1 MKQLLGN
8 SSRQQRTGLKLASLA
23 VALLGASALA
33 DKVVNIGYS
42 GPLSG
47 GAAFYG
53 KDVQSG
59 LDMAINEMNKAGGV
73 TVKGEKVTFKLVAL
87 DDRYLPNETATNV
100 KRLTSQGIDIIFV
113 PHAGGILTVQP
124 LTTRDPEFLLVA
136 YSSEPKILDAKNPLT
151 FMLPPRYDNYL
162 QPFVST
168 QMKAFGKKL
177 GMVGTTSAYGKQWGE
192 AIMGE
197 WTKQGGTVGTNN
209 GVDYATTVD
218 YSSAVTKAL
227 AEKPDVLFIGGPSQP
242 TALVVKA
249 AREQGFKGGF
259 IVMDQAKFEQME
271 SIVPRSYLDGS
282 VGVLPTKEFAGTQVF
297 VAQYQRAYKKIPT
310 SEAALNYM
318 GMNVVAKAMEL
329 AGTTDDAQ
337 AIRAQLNAA
346 AKALPQSKT
355 VYKMLGV
362 SAAGH
367 ADAEFIIAS
376 VKNGVYT
383 KLRVKTVLK

>member
-1 MKQLLGN
+1 MKRLCFAAL
-8 SSRQQRTGLKLASLA
+8 SLA
-23 VALLGASALA
+23 LATPALA

-59 LDMAINEMNKAGGV
+59 IEMAINDLNKTGGV
-73 TVKGEKVTFKLVAL
+73 TVGGEKVTFKLVSL

-100 KRLTSQGIDIIFV
+100 RRLTSQGIDVIFV
-113 PHAGGILTVQP
+113 PHSGGILTVQP
-124 LTTRDPEFLLVA
+124 MTGRDPSFLLVA
-136 YSSEPKILDAKNPLT
+136 YSSEPKILEANNPLT

-162 QPFVST
+162 QPFVSA
-168 QMKAFGKKL
+168 QMKSFGKKL
-177 GMVGTTSAYGKQWGE
+177 GMVGTTSAYGKQWAE
-192 AIMGE
+192 AVTGE
-197 WTKQGGTVGTNN
+197 WKKQGGTVGGNN

-227 AEKPDVLFIGGPSQP
+227 AEKPDVLFVGGPSQP
-242 TALVVKA
+242 TALVIKA

-259 IVMDQAKFEQME
+259 IVMDQAKFEQMDTQ
-271 SIVPRSYLDGS
+271 IPRNYLDGS
-282 VGVLPTKEFAGTQVF
+282 VGVLPTREFPGTQAF

-310 SEAALNYM
+310 SEAGLNYM

-329 AGTTDDAQ
+329 AGKTDDPV

-346 AKALPQSKT
+346 AKALPQGKT

-362 SAAGH
+362 TANGH
-367 ADAEFIIAS
+367 ADAEFLVAS
-376 VKNGVYT
+376 VKDGKYT
-383 KLRVKTVLK
+383 RLRVTKVYK

>member
-1 MKQLLGN
+1 MKRLHRITAL
-8 SSRQQRTGLKLASLA
+8 
-23 VALLGASALA
+23 ALLSASTALA

-47 GAAFYG
+47 AAAFYG

-59 LDMAINEMNKAGGV
+59 LDMAIAELNKTGV
-73 TVKGEKVTFKLVAL
+73 TVGSEKVTFKLVAL

-100 KRLTSQGIDIIFV
+100 KRLTSQGIDVIVV

-124 LTTRDPEFLLVA
+124 MTTGDPKFLLVA
-136 YSSEPKILDAKNPLT
+136 YSSEPKILAGNNPLT
-151 FMLPPRYDNYL
+151 FMLPPRYDNYV
-162 QPFVST
+162 QPFVAT

-177 GMVGTTSAYGKQWGE
+177 GLIGTTSAYGKQWTE
-192 AIMGE
+192 AISAE
-197 WTKQGGTVGTNN
+197 WTKQGGTVGGNN
-209 GVDYATTVD
+209 GVDYNTTVD

-259 IVMDQAKFEQME
+259 IVMDQAKFEQMDQV
-271 SIVPRSYLDGS
+271 VPRSYLDGS
-282 VGVLPTKEFAGTQVF
+282 VGVLPVKEFAGTQVF
-297 VAQYQRAYKKIPT
+297 VAQYQKLYKKIPT

-318 GMNVVAKAMEL
+318 GMNVIAKAMEL
-329 AGTTDDAQ
+329 AGTTDDPA
-337 AIRAQLNAA
+337 AIRAKLDAA

-355 VYKMLGV
+355 VFKLSGV
-362 SAAGH
+362 TAGGH
-367 ADAEFIIAS
+367 ADAAFVVAS
-376 VKNGVYT
+376 VKGGQYT
-383 KLRVKTVLK
+383 RLRLTTTFK

>member
-1 MKQLLGN
+1 MKKRFLFSTLLA
-8 SSRQQRTGLKLASLA
+8 LAGS
-23 VALLGASALA
+23 SALA
-33 DKVVNIGYS
+33 DKVVSIGYS

-59 LDMAINEMNKAGGV
+59 IDMAIAELNRTGV

-100 KRLTSQGIDIIFV
+100 KRLTSQGIDIVFV

-124 LTTRDPEFLLVA
+124 LTNRDPEFLLVA
-136 YSSEPKILDAKNPLT
+136 YSSEPKILDSRNPLT

-162 QPFVST
+162 QPFTAT
-168 QMKAFGKKL
+168 QMKAFGKRL
-177 GMVGTTSAYGKQWGE
+177 GLIGTTSAYGKQWTD
-192 AIMGE
+192 AISDE
-197 WTKQGGTVGTNN
+197 WKKQGGTVLSNN
-209 GVDYATTVD
+209 GVDYNTTVD

-259 IVMDQAKFEQME
+259 IVMDQAKFEQMDQV
-271 SIVPRSYLDGS
+271 IPRSYLDGS
-282 VGVLPTKEFAGTQVF
+282 VGVLPTKEFAGTQLF
-297 VAQYQRAYKKIPT
+297 VTLYQRLYKKIPT

-318 GMNVVAKAMEL
+318 GMNIIAKAMEL
-329 AGTTDDAQ
+329 AGTTDDPN

-355 VYKMLGV
+355 VYKLFGV
-362 SAAGH
+362 TDKGH
-367 ADAEFIIAS
+367 VDAEFVVAS
-376 VKNGVYT
+376 VKGGKYT
-383 KLRVKTVLK
+383 RLRLIKTFK

>member
-1 MKQLLGN
+1 MKTRLLFPA
-8 SSRQQRTGLKLASLA
+8 LVLALA
-23 VALLGASALA
+23 GSASA

-59 LDMAINEMNKAGGV
+59 IELGIADINKAGGV
-73 TVKGEKVTFKLVAL
+73 TVAGEKVTFKLVSL

-100 KRLTSQGIDIIFV
+100 KRLTSQGIDVIFV

-124 LTTRDPEFLLVA
+124 MTTRDPSFLLVA
-136 YSSEPKILDAKNPLT
+136 YSSEPKILEAKNPLT

-162 QPFVST
+162 QPFVNT
-168 QMKAFGKKL
+168 QIKAFGKKL
-177 GMVGTTSAYGKQWGE
+177 GMVGTTSAYGKQWAE
-192 AIMGE
+192 AVTGE
-197 WTKQGGTVGTNN
+197 WTKQGGTVGANN
-209 GVDYATTVD
+209 GVDYGTTVD
-218 YSSAVTKAL
+218 YSAAMTKAL
-227 AEKPDVLFIGGPSQP
+227 SEKPDVLFVGGPSQP

-259 IVMDQAKFEQME
+259 IVMDQAKFEQMDQ
-271 SIVPRSYLDGS
+271 IVPVAYLNGS

-310 SEAALNYM
+310 SEAGLTYM
-318 GMNVVAKAMEL
+318 GINVLAKAMEL
-329 AGTTDDAQ
+329 AGTTTDPVK
-337 AIRAQLNAA
+337 IRASLDAA

-355 VYKMLGV
+355 IYKMLGV
-362 SAAGH
+362 TPEGH

-376 VKNGVYT
+376 VKDGKYT
-383 KLRVKTVLK
+383 KLRVNKIFK

>member
-1 MKQLLGN
+1 MKKRFLFPTLLA
-8 SSRQQRTGLKLASLA
+8 LAGS
-23 VALLGASALA
+23 SALA
-33 DKVVNIGYS
+33 DKVVSIGYS

-59 LDMAINEMNKAGGV
+59 IDMAISELNRTGV

-100 KRLTSQGIDIIFV
+100 KRLTSQGIDIVFV

-124 LTTRDPEFLLVA
+124 LTNRDPEFLLVA
-136 YSSEPKILDAKNPLT
+136 YSSEPKILESRNPLT

-162 QPFVST
+162 QPFAAT
-168 QMKAFGKKL
+168 QMKAFGKRL
-177 GMVGTTSAYGKQWGE
+177 GLLGTNSAYGKQWTD
-192 AIMGE
+192 AISDE
-197 WTKQGGTVGTNN
+197 WKKQGGTVLSNN
-209 GVDYATTVD
+209 SVDYNTTVD

-227 AEKPDVLFIGGPSQP
+227 ADKPDVLFIGGPSQP

-259 IVMDQAKFEQME
+259 IVMDQAKFEQMDQV
-271 SIVPRSYLDGS
+271 VPRNYLDGS
-282 VGVLPTKEFAGTQVF
+282 VGVLPTKEFPGTQVF
-297 VAQYQRAYKKIPT
+297 VTLYQRLYKKVPT

-318 GMNVVAKAMEL
+318 GMNIIAKAMEL
-329 AGTTDDAQ
+329 AGMTDDPQ

-346 AKALPQSKT
+346 AKALPQNKT
-355 VYKMLGV
+355 VFKLYGV
-362 SAAGH
+362 TDRGH
-367 ADAEFIIAS
+367 VDAQFLVAS
-376 VKNGVYT
+376 VKGGQYT
-383 KLRVKTVLK
+383 RLRLIKTFK

>member
-1 MKQLLGN
+1 MKKRLLFPTLFAAMAG
-8 SSRQQRTGLKLASLA
+8 
-23 VALLGASALA
+23 SALA
-33 DKVVNIGYS
+33 DQVVNIGFS

-59 LDMAINEMNKAGGV
+59 IDMAIGELNKAGV

-113 PHAGGILTVQP
+113 PHSGGILTVQP
-124 LTTRDPEFLLVA
+124 MTTRDPEFLLVA
-136 YSSEPKILDAKNPLT
+136 YSSEPKILEANNPMT

-177 GMVGTTSAYGKQWGE
+177 ALVGTTSAYGKQWTE
-192 AIMGE
+192 AISGE
-197 WTKQGGTVGTNN
+197 WKKQGGTVGGNN
-209 GVDYATTVD
+209 GVDYNTTVD

-227 AEKPDVLFIGGPSQP
+227 AEKPDVMFIGGPSQP

-259 IVMDQAKFEQME
+259 IVMDQAKFEQMDT
-271 SIVPRSYLDGS
+271 IVPRAYLDGS

-297 VAQYQRAYKKIPT
+297 VAQYQRLYKKIPT

-318 GMNVVAKAMEL
+318 GMNVLAKAMEL
-329 AGTTDDAQ
+329 AGTTSDAG
-337 AIRAQLNAA
+337 AIRAKLDAA
-346 AKALPQSKT
+346 AKALPQSKS
-355 VYKMLGV
+355 VYKLFGV
-362 SAAGH
+362 TANGH
-367 ADAEFIIAS
+367 VDAEFIVAS
-376 VKNGVYT
+376 VKNGKYT
-383 KLRVKTVLK
+383 RLRLTKTFK

>member
-1 MKQLLGN
+1 MKRLCFAAL
-8 SSRQQRTGLKLASLA
+8 SLA
-23 VALLGASALA
+23 LATPALA

-59 LDMAINEMNKAGGV
+59 IEMAIGDINKAGGV
-73 TVKGEKVTFKLVAL
+73 TVGGEKVTFKLVSL

-100 KRLTSQGIDIIFV
+100 RRLTSQGIDVIFV
-113 PHAGGILTVQP
+113 PHSGGILTVQP
-124 LTTRDPEFLLVA
+124 MTGRDPSFLLVA
-136 YSSEPKILDAKNPLT
+136 YSSEPKILEANNPLT

-162 QPFVST
+162 QPFVAT

-177 GMVGTTSAYGKQWGE
+177 GMVGTTSAYGKQWAE
-192 AIMGE
+192 AVTGE
-197 WTKQGGTVGTNN
+197 WKKQGGTVGANN

-227 AEKPDVLFIGGPSQP
+227 AEKPDVLFVGGPSQP
-242 TALVVKA
+242 TALVIKA

-259 IVMDQAKFEQME
+259 IVMDQAKFEQMDTQ
-271 SIVPRSYLDGS
+271 IPRNYLDGS
-282 VGVLPTKEFAGTQVF
+282 VGVLPTREFPGTQAF

-310 SEAALNYM
+310 SEAGLNYM
-318 GMNVVAKAMEL
+318 GMNVIAKAMEL
-329 AGTTDDAQ
+329 AGKTDDPV

-362 SAAGH
+362 TAGGH
-367 ADAEFIIAS
+367 ADAEFLVAS
-376 VKNGVYT
+376 VKDGKYT
-383 KLRVKTVLK
+383 RLRVTKVYK

>member
-1 MKQLLGN
+1 MKRLSLI
-8 SSRQQRTGLKLASLA
+8 STLIALAA
-23 VALLGASALA
+23 GSALA

-47 GAAFYG
+47 AAAFYG

-59 LDMAINEMNKAGGV
+59 LDMAIGELNKAGV

-100 KRLTSQGIDIIFV
+100 KRLTSQGIDIIIV

-124 LTTRDPEFLLVA
+124 MTTGDPKFLLVA
-136 YSSEPKILDAKNPLT
+136 YSSEPKILESNNPLT

-162 QPFVST
+162 QPFTAT

-177 GMVGTTSAYGKQWGE
+177 GLVGTTSAYGKQWTE
-192 AIMGE
+192 AITAE
-197 WTKQGGTVGTNN
+197 WKKQGGTVGANN
-209 GVDYATTVD
+209 GVDYNTTVD

-259 IVMDQAKFEQME
+259 IVMDQAKFEQMDT
-271 SIVPRSYLDGS
+271 IVPRSYLDGS
-282 VGVLPTKEFAGTQVF
+282 VGVLPTKEFAGTQLF
-297 VAQYQRAYKKIPT
+297 VTQYTRLYKKIPT

-318 GMNVVAKAMEL
+318 GMNVIAKAMEL
-329 AGTTDDAQ
+329 AGTTDDPT
-337 AIRAQLNAA
+337 AIRAKLDAA
-346 AKALPQSKT
+346 AKALPQNKT
-355 VYKMLGV
+355 VFKMLGV
-362 SAAGH
+362 TDNGH
-367 ADAEFIIAS
+367 ADAEFVVAS
-376 VKNGVYT
+376 VKGGQYT
-383 KLRVKTVLK
+383 RLRLTKTFK

>member
-1 MKQLLGN
+1 MKRLCFAAL
-8 SSRQQRTGLKLASLA
+8 SLA
-23 VALLGASALA
+23 LATPALA

-59 LDMAINEMNKAGGV
+59 IEMAINDLNKTGGV
-73 TVKGEKVTFKLVAL
+73 TVGGEKVTFKLVSL

-100 KRLTSQGIDIIFV
+100 RRLTSQGIDVIFV
-113 PHAGGILTVQP
+113 PHSGGILTVQP
-124 LTTRDPEFLLVA
+124 MTGRDPSFLLVA
-136 YSSEPKILDAKNPLT
+136 YSSEPKILEANNPLT

-162 QPFVST
+162 QPFVSA

-177 GMVGTTSAYGKQWGE
+177 GMVGTTSAYGKQWAE
-192 AIMGE
+192 AVTGE
-197 WTKQGGTVGTNN
+197 WKKQGGTVGGNN

-227 AEKPDVLFIGGPSQP
+227 AEKPDVLFVGGPSQP
-242 TALVVKA
+242 TALVIKA

-259 IVMDQAKFEQME
+259 IVMDQAKFEQMDTQ
-271 SIVPRSYLDGS
+271 IPRNYLDGS
-282 VGVLPTKEFAGTQVF
+282 VGVLPTREFPGTQAF

-310 SEAALNYM
+310 SEAGLNYM

-329 AGTTDDAQ
+329 AGKTDDPV

-346 AKALPQSKT
+346 AKALPQGKT

-362 SAAGH
+362 TANGH
-367 ADAEFIIAS
+367 ADAEFLVAS
-376 VKNGVYT
+376 VKDGKYT
-383 KLRVKTVLK
+383 RLRVTKVYK

>member
-1 MKQLLGN
+1 MKRLTLI
-8 SSRQQRTGLKLASLA
+8 SAL
-23 VALLGASALA
+23 VALAAGSALA

-59 LDMAINEMNKAGGV
+59 LDMAIAELNKTGIQ
-73 TVKGEKVTFKLVAL
+73 VKGEKVTFKLVAL

-100 KRLTSQGIDIIFV
+100 RRLTSQGIDIVFV
-113 PHAGGILTVQP
+113 PHSGGILTVQP
-124 LTTRDPEFLLVA
+124 LTGRDPEFLLVA
-136 YSSEPKILDAKNPLT
+136 YSSEPKILEAKNPLT
-151 FMLPPRYDNYL
+151 FMLPPRFDNYF
-162 QPFVST
+162 QPFVAT

-177 GMVGTTSAYGKQWGE
+177 GMIGTTSAYGKQWAEG
-192 AIMGE
+192 IMAE
-197 WTKQGGTVGTNN
+197 WQKQGGTLGTNN
-209 GVDYATTVD
+209 GVDYNTTVD

-259 IVMDQAKFEQME
+259 IVMDQAKFEQMDT
-271 SIVPRSYLDGS
+271 IVPKSYLDGS
-282 VGVLPTKEFAGTQVF
+282 VGVYPTILFPGVQVF
-297 VAQYQRAYKKIPT
+297 VAQYQRQYKKIPT
-310 SEAALNYM
+310 SEAGLNYM
-318 GMNVVAKAMEL
+318 GMNVIAKAMEL
-329 AGTTDDAQ
+329 AGTTDDPK

-346 AKALPQSKT
+346 AKALPLGKT

-362 SAAGH
+362 TADGH
-367 ADAEFIIAS
+367 ADAEFVIAS
-376 VKNGVYT
+376 VKGGAYT
-383 KLRVKTVLK
+383 KLRLNKVVK

>member
-1 MKQLLGN
+1 MRRLHLI
-8 SSRQQRTGLKLASLA
+8 STL
-23 VALLGASALA
+23 ALLAASSALA
-33 DKVVNIGYS
+33 DRVVNIGYS

-59 LDMAINEMNKAGGV
+59 LDMAISELNKAGGI

-100 KRLTSQGIDIIFV
+100 RRLTSQGIDIVFV
-113 PHAGGILTVQP
+113 PHSGGILTVQP
-124 LTTRDPEFLLVA
+124 LTSRDPEFLLVA
-136 YSSEPKILDAKNPLT
+136 YSSEPKILESKNPLT
-151 FMLPPRYDNYL
+151 FMLPPRFDNYF

-177 GMVGTTSAYGKQWGE
+177 GMIGTTSAYGKQWAEGVT
-192 AIMGE
+192 AE
-197 WTKQGGTVGTNN
+197 WQKQGGTVGANN
-209 GVDYATTVD
+209 GVDYNTTVD

-227 AEKPDVLFIGGPSQP
+227 SEKPDVLFIGGPSQP
-242 TALVVKA
+242 PALVVKA

-259 IVMDQAKFEQME
+259 IIMDQAKFEQMDQV
-271 SIVPRSYLDGS
+271 VPKSYLDGS
-282 VGVLPTKEFAGTQVF
+282 VGVYPTILFPGTQVF
-297 VAQYQRAYKKIPT
+297 VAQYQRQYKKIPT
-310 SEAALNYM
+310 SEAGLNYM

-329 AGTTDDAQ
+329 AGTTDDPR

-346 AKALPQSKT
+346 AKALPLSKT

-362 SAAGH
+362 TADGH
-367 ADAEFIIAS
+367 ADAEFVIAS
-376 VKNGVYT
+376 VKGGQYT
-383 KLRVKTVLK
+383 KLRLSKVFK

>member
-1 MKQLLGN
+1 MKKRFLFSTLLA
-8 SSRQQRTGLKLASLA
+8 LAGS
-23 VALLGASALA
+23 SALA
-33 DKVVNIGYS
+33 DKVVNIGFS

-59 LDMAINEMNKAGGV
+59 IDMAIAELNRTGV

-100 KRLTSQGIDIIFV
+100 KRLTSQGVDIVFV

-124 LTTRDPEFLLVA
+124 LTNRDPEFLLVA
-136 YSSEPKILDAKNPLT
+136 YSSEPKILESRNPLT

-162 QPFVST
+162 QPFTAT
-168 QMKAFGKKL
+168 QMKAFGKRL
-177 GMVGTTSAYGKQWGE
+177 GLIGTTSAYGKQWTD
-192 AIMGE
+192 AISDE
-197 WTKQGGTVGTNN
+197 WKKQGGTVLSNN
-209 GVDYATTVD
+209 GVDYNTTVD

-259 IVMDQAKFEQME
+259 IVMDQAKFEQMDQV
-271 SIVPRSYLDGS
+271 IPRSYLDGS
-282 VGVLPTKEFAGTQVF
+282 VGVLPTKEFAGTQLF
-297 VAQYQRAYKKIPT
+297 VTLYQRMYKKIPT

-318 GMNVVAKAMEL
+318 GMNIIAKAMEL
-329 AGTTDDAQ
+329 AGTTDDPN

-355 VYKMLGV
+355 VYKLFGV
-362 SAAGH
+362 TDKGH
-367 ADAEFIIAS
+367 VDAEFVVAS
-376 VKNGVYT
+376 VKGGKYT
-383 KLRVKTVLK
+383 RLRLIKTFK

>member
-1 MKQLLGN
+1 MKTRLLFPA
-8 SSRQQRTGLKLASLA
+8 LVLALA
-23 VALLGASALA
+23 GSAYA

-59 LDMAINEMNKAGGV
+59 IEMGINDINKAGGV
-73 TVKGEKVTFKLVAL
+73 TVGGEKVTFKLVSL

-100 KRLTSQGIDIIFV
+100 KRLTSQGIDVIFV

-136 YSSEPKILDAKNPLT
+136 YSSEPAILAAKNPLT

-168 QMKAFGKKL
+168 QIKAFGKRL
-177 GMVGTTSAYGKQWGE
+177 GMVGTTSAYGKQWAE
-192 AIMGE
+192 AVTDE
-197 WTKQGGTVGTNN
+197 WKKQGGTVGANN
-209 GVDYATTVD
+209 GVDYGTTVD
-218 YSSAVTKAL
+218 YSAAVTKAL
-227 AEKPDVLFIGGPSQP
+227 SEKPDVLFIGGPSQP

-259 IVMDQAKFEQME
+259 IVMDQAKFEQMDQV
-271 SIVPRSYLDGS
+271 VPVSYLNGS
-282 VGVLPTKEFAGTQVF
+282 VGVLPTKEFAGTQLF
-297 VAQYQRAYKKIPT
+297 VTQYQRAYKKIPT

-318 GMNVVAKAMEL
+318 GINVIAKAMEL
-329 AGTTDDAQ
+329 AGTTDDPAKIK
-337 AIRAQLNAA
+337 AKLDAA

-355 VYKMLGV
+355 VFKMLGV
-362 SAAGH
+362 TPDGH
-367 ADAEFIIAS
+367 ADAEFLIAS
-376 VKNGVYT
+376 VKDGKYT
-383 KLRVKTVLK
+383 KLRVNKVFK